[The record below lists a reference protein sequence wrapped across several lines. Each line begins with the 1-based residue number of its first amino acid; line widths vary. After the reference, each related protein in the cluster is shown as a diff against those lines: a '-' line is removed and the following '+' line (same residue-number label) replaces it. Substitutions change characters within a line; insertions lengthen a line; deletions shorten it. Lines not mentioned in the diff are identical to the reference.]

1 MRAQRA
7 AAAAMNSATTYE
19 EWRRAAEVWE
29 THAGADRWRDE
40 PTSRHYHADL
50 IRRQLD
56 DLQALRAAGRVEPLL
71 EHLHESLHRNLGDLE
86 APELY
91 ATSPLGTKHLIERYL
106 SEIEST
112 IEWLAGLEA
121 PGFEVDAKRAVL
133 QRAGGNLGRS
143 ALLLSGGATLGFYH
157 LGVVRALWLSGLLP
171 DVISG
176 ASMGAMVAA
185 GVGARTDAELDALF
199 APDLPD
205 IERIGLQIADFA
217 SIRSRRAL
225 LDPSVLMRTIEA
237 NCGDW
242 TFAEAFE
249 RSGRT
254 LNISVAP
261 VRIRQKP
268 RVLNHLTSPDV
279 LVKSAAL
286 ASSAVPGLFPP
297 VTLMRRARDGTVR
310 PYSGTEQWID
320 GSFGGDL
327 PMSRLARLHNIN
339 HFIVSQVNPHIL
351 PFSEEGR
358 RTATGFALRMAL
370 GPALRGGLRLL
381 SAGRALTPRGTVGHS
396 LNLLLSLAEQDY
408 GGDIDIQPRFDPGVY
423 LKVLKNPSR
432 EDLRY
437 FVLEGQ
443 RATWPK
449 LAMIRDQ
456 TRIARCLARCEAG
469 LA

>member
-121 PGFEVDAKRAVL
+121 PGFELDAKRAVL
-133 QRAGGNLGRS
+133 RRAGGNLGRS

-185 GVGARTDAELDALF
+185 GVGARTDAEL
-199 APDLPD
+199 
-205 IERIGLQIADFA
+205 
-217 SIRSRRAL
+217 
-225 LDPSVLMRTIEA
+225 
-237 NCGDW
+237 
-242 TFAEAFE
+242 
-249 RSGRT
+249 
-254 LNISVAP
+254 
-261 VRIRQKP
+261 
-268 RVLNHLTSPDV
+268 H
-279 LVKSAAL
+279 
-286 ASSAVPGLFPP
+286 
-297 VTLMRRARDGTVR
+297 
-310 PYSGTEQWID
+310 
-320 GSFGGDL
+320 
-327 PMSRLARLHNIN
+327 
-339 HFIVSQVNPHIL
+339 
-351 PFSEEGR
+351 
-358 RTATGFALRMAL
+358 
-370 GPALRGGLRLL
+370 
-381 SAGRALTPRGTVGHS
+381 
-396 LNLLLSLAEQDY
+396 
-408 GGDIDIQPRFDPGVY
+408 
-423 LKVLKNPSR
+423 
-432 EDLRY
+432 
-437 FVLEGQ
+437 
-443 RATWPK
+443 
-449 LAMIRDQ
+449 
-456 TRIARCLARCEAG
+456 
-469 LA
+469 